1 MIDRAIKQFILK
13 SLLRAK
19 DEPINDDTL
28 RQLVRSAFQHVAIA
42 EPDLEQWIGEL
53 HKSGLIVRSEDA
65 VFGPNWVLSL
75 AGKPKAQQLR

>member
-1 MIDRAIKQFILK
+1 MIDRDIKQFILK
-13 SLLRAK
+13 ALLHAK
-19 DEPINDDTL
+19 DQPINDDTL

-42 EPDLEQWIGEL
+42 EPDLEKWINDL
-53 HKSGLIVRSEDA
+53 HASGLVVRSDDA